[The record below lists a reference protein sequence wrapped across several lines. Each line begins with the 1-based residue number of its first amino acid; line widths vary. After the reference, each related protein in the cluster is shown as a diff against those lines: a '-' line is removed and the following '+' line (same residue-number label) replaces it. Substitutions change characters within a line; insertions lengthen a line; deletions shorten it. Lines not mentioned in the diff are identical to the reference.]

1 MKRMSITYKLL
12 VAFVLTLATCMTGW
26 AQSNGS
32 LVGNV
37 TDKGGA
43 VLPDAKVTLTNLAT
57 NEMKVALSDNSGN
70 YRFVQLL
77 PGTYKVA
84 VEKQGFQTSV
94 VQPVA
99 IRVGETANADASLQV
114 GATTETI
121 EVTTDTPLLSTQSSS
136 LNYGVETKQVQELP
150 LNGRN
155 VLNLMGLVPGVVPQG
170 NTSGNPATA
179 NVTGWGN
186 YQIGG
191 GTANQSAFY
200 IDGAPINVSYVNATA
215 LIPTQEAIQEFQVA
229 TNNVSPEFGRFA
241 GGVVN
246 MATKSGSNQFHGTLY
261 EYVRNAALNANLFF
275 NKRNN
280 LPRPKFT
287 QHQYGTAVGGPVL
300 KDKAFFYLSWEQ
312 FDLRRETLNN
322 TTVPS
327 APMYTGNFSE
337 LLSLAKPL
345 QLYDPTNLTCAGKRC
360 PFVGNIIPAAKLDAT
375 AKVLGPL
382 LFAPATA
389 TLSPAAG
396 TNYTAITGQTTDYNQ
411 YMARGDE
418 ALGSRNKLFE
428 RVTLWHKN
436 NAPGNVAMKNLMGTA
451 GYFDTKQAVVG
462 DTITISPNMVG
473 DVRASFIRFINI
485 TMPLSCCDFKFSTLG
500 PGWAQY
506 QTQATFP
513 QLPEPNI
520 TGMNNFNTI
529 PTIKETDN
537 AYVLSGSITA
547 MLGRHTL
554 QFGGEA
560 RKIEWMYVQSNSP
573 GSTFNFDSNFSA
585 ASTGGAGGYGF
596 ASFMLGYPS
605 AGFAQEPA
613 LSKGIM
619 WYSGLFASDSFRWSP
634 KLTLNAGVR
643 WEQPGSFTESHGALT
658 TMLLDLPQ
666 PALSA
671 KAGRT
676 ITGGLGL
683 INSPQYNKNNWQ
695 NLHWMA
701 FSPRLGF
708 AYTPSNQWVVRGG
721 FGMSYLPPVV
731 AFSLGPY
738 NNPPNMATT
747 TMTASLDGGVTPYN
761 TLSNPYPGGISA
773 PPGRSQ
779 AYIDSLIG
787 QGIQSP
793 LPNQP
798 LAYSM
803 QWNMGAQKQFGN
815 TMVLNV
821 GYVGSRGVH
830 LPLYSVNMD
839 QLPNQYLPMGD
850 ALTTKVNNPFY
861 GIIPTSA
868 GVLGQS
874 TVGQGYLLKPY
885 PQYLYMTAD
894 APAVG
899 DTAYEA
905 LQTMFQ
911 KRFVAGGVFTA
922 SYTMSDMKGTAD
934 VLSPWVEANRN
945 GTGGAYGVQDNT
957 NIKGN
962 TTNPGEYSKS
972 SFQLPN
978 RLILNYVYS
987 LPFGKGKQFFSGA
1000 NGIVNGLIGNW
1011 TVNGIT
1017 TFQDGFPIAFFDANP
1032 NALVT
1037 TFAAGNAGPGTGAG
1051 VSRPNVTAGCAKP
1064 VSGKPYDRLNKW
1076 FNTSCFSVPGKWE
1089 YGNEPR
1095 VDPDLRN
1102 QGLDTSDF
1110 SVLKDIPVGERYK
1123 LGLRVEFFNIF
1134 NWTQFAPPNS
1144 QADSTQFGKV
1154 TAQYN
1159 QPRLIQMSGRF
1170 TF

>member
-1 MKRMSITYKLL
+1 MKKLSTKYKLL
-12 VAFVLTLATCMTGW
+12 VAFVLALTAGTIGW
-26 AQSNGS
+26 AQAMGS
-32 LVGNV
+32 LVGTV
-37 TDKGGA
+37 TDTGGA
-43 VLPDAKVTLTNLAT
+43 VIPGAAVTYTNLAT
-57 NEMKVALSDNSGN
+57 NETRQALSDASGN
-70 YRFVQLL
+70 YQFVSLQ
-77 PGTYKVA
+77 PGIYKVT
-84 VEKQGFQTSV
+84 VTHEGFQQFS
-94 VQPVA
+94 VQPVQIA
-99 IRVGETANADASLQV
+99 VGVATRTDAAMKV
-114 GATTETI
+114 GATTETV
-121 EVTTDTPLLSTQSSS
+121 EVTTETPLLSTQSSS
-136 LNYGVETKQVQELP
+136 LNYGVESKQVQELP

-155 VLNLMGLVPGVVPQG
+155 VLNLMSLVPGVVPQG
-170 NTSGNPATA
+170 NTSGNPATL

-191 GTANQSAFY
+191 GTANQSATY
-200 IDGAPINVSYVNATA
+200 IDGAPINVSYTNGTS

-241 GGVVN
+241 GGIVN
-246 MATKSGSNQFHGTLY
+246 MATKSGGNDFHGALY

-280 LPRPKFT
+280 LPRPKFS
-287 QHQYGTAVGGPVL
+287 QNQYGATVGGPIK

-312 FDLRRETLNN
+312 FNLRRETLNN

-327 APMYTGNFSE
+327 LPMYSGNFSE

-345 QLYDPTNLTCAGKRC
+345 QLYDPKDLSCGGKRC
-360 PFVGNIIPAAKLDAT
+360 AFAGNIIPAAKLDGT
-375 AKVLGPL
+375 AKILGPL
-382 LFAPATA
+382 LFAPPTN

-396 TNYTAITGQTTDYNQ
+396 TNYTTTTGQTTDYNQ

-418 ALGSRNKLFE
+418 QLGSKQKLFE
-428 RVTLWHKN
+428 RFTLWHKN
-436 NAPGNVAMKNLMGTA
+436 NAPGNVAMKNQMGTA

-462 DTITISPNMVG
+462 DTITISPKMVA
-473 DVRASFIRFINI
+473 DVRASFLRFINI
-485 TMPLSCCDFKFSTLG
+485 TMPLSCCNFNFSTLG
-500 PGWAQY
+500 PGWAPY
-506 QTQATFP
+506 QSTFP

-537 AYVLSGSITA
+537 AYVLSGNITS

-554 QFGGEA
+554 QYGGEL
-560 RKIEWMYVQSNSP
+560 RKIEWAYVQSNSP
-573 GSTFNFDSNFSA
+573 GSTFNFDANFTA

-596 ASFMLGYPS
+596 ASFMLGTPS

-613 LSKGIM
+613 LSKGVM
-619 WYSGLFASDSFRWSP
+619 WYSGLFFNDSFRWTP

-658 TMLLDLPQ
+658 TLLLDLPQ
-666 PALSA
+666 PTLSA

-683 INSPQYNKNNWQ
+683 INSPQYNKNTWQ
-695 NLHWMA
+695 NLHWTA
-701 FSPRLGF
+701 FSPRVGF
-708 AYTPSNQWVVRGG
+708 AYNPTSQWVVRGG

-747 TMTASLDGGVTPYN
+747 TMTASLDGGVTPYD
-761 TLSNPYPGGISA
+761 TLSNPYPNGIA
-773 PPGRSQ
+773 KPTGRSQ

-793 LPNQP
+793 LPAQP
-798 LAYSM
+798 LSYTM
-803 QWNMGAQKQFGN
+803 QWNMGLQKQIGN

-868 GVLGQS
+868 GVLGQQQ
-874 TVGQGYLLKPY
+874 VGQGYLLKPY

-894 APAVG
+894 APSIG
-899 DTAYEA
+899 DTHYEA
-905 LQTMFQ
+905 LQVMFQ
-911 KRFVAGGVFTA
+911 KRFGAAGVFTT
-922 SYTMSDMKGTAD
+922 SYTMSDLAGTAD

-945 GTGGAYGVQDNT
+945 GTGGAYGVQDNN

-962 TTNPGEYSKS
+962 ATNPGEYSKS
-972 SFQLPN
+972 SFQIPN
-978 RLILNYVYS
+978 RLVLNYVYS
-987 LPFGKGKQFFSGA
+987 LPFGKGKRFLPDA
-1000 NGIVNGLIGNW
+1000 NTWVNGLVGNW

-1032 NALVT
+1032 NSLVT

-1051 VSRPNVTAGCAKP
+1051 VSRPNVAAGCSKS

-1076 FNTSCFSVPGKWE
+1076 FNTACFSVPGKWE
-1089 YGNEPR
+1089 FGNEPR
-1095 VDPDLRN
+1095 VDPVLRN

-1110 SVLKDIPVGERYK
+1110 SAVKAIPVGERYK
-1123 LGLRVEFFNIF
+1123 LDFRVEFFNIF
-1134 NWTQFAPPNS
+1134 NWTQFSPPNS
-1144 QADSTQFGKV
+1144 QADNTANFGKV

-1159 QPRLIQMSGRF
+1159 QPRLIQFSGRF